1 MNTIG
6 DRRAQAEQRQ
16 QQAVQAPAPL
26 FIRACPGAGKTRV
39 LVDRHCQTPAGPR
52 RAGRAMLSFTNRA
65 ADELRDRCSG
75 SRPDLTAFPHF
86 IGTFDSF
93 LWRYLVRPFLPAT
106 PTWKHV
112 LSWDQ
117 VPAAVV
123 GYRRVPLSSFV
134 FRYDPT
140 TRATRVD
147 LPDSARLLANSKQPK
162 ADYLRFAETRRDLL
176 WQSRG
181 YMTGHEARIA
191 ALDHVRD
198 PSVTKLLRHRFFE
211 VVVDEAQDCSDLDL
225 AILEQLRRAG
235 LPLVVVADPDQGIYE
250 WNDARP
256 DELRDFTDQLTHHLE
271 LDGNWRSSPPVCRL
285 AATLRPDA
293 RSVQDDPV
301 GDHHEVAA
309 PLLLLP
315 YGTHRT
321 RASALLDVV
330 ASGEAFVAYAAL
342 DGIAASGTLALA
354 YRNSAIPTARS
365 RPAPRFPKEHDA
377 TALAWAVT
385 VFTAPETSAA
395 ARKHA
400 LSIASTLLHKYW
412 FPDAEESL
420 AESLITHGIQPAI
433 MRRRAAQLL
442 GALPLVDT
450 TPARDWR
457 START
462 VLKAQLPPTGERPPP
477 PPLKL
482 LSLQNKHLDTAIGT
496 LIGMPEDDGQ
506 NVPTATM
513 RSSTIHQAKGGEAD
527 AVLIHLPKP
536 QSVSELLQAWADPL
550 ISTETSE
557 LLRTYYVAITR
568 ARRLLA
574 LTYPLSQHS
583 SMTAH
588 LDTMKIEYRAE
599 TKLPTH

>member
-1 MNTIG
+1 MNAVE

-39 LVDRHCQTPAGPR
+39 LVDRHCQTPPGPR
-52 RAGRAMLSFTNRA
+52 RTGRAMLSFTNVA

-75 SRPDLTAFPHF
+75 SRTDLTAFPHF

-93 LWRYLVRPFLPAT
+93 LWRYLVRPFLPAA
-106 PTWKHV
+106 PAWKHV

-123 GYRRVPLSSFV
+123 GYRKVPLSSFD

-140 TRATRVD
+140 TRATQVEW
-147 LPDSARLLANSKQPK
+147 PDSARILANSTQSK
-162 ADYLRFAETRRDLL
+162 ADYLRFAKSRRDLL

-181 YMTGHEARIA
+181 YMTGHETRIA

-211 VVVDEAQDCSDLDL
+211 VVVDEAQDCSELDL
-225 AILEQLRRAG
+225 VILEQLRRAG
-235 LPLVVVADPDQGIYE
+235 LPLVIVADPDQGIYE

-256 DELRDFTDQLTHHLE
+256 EELRDFTDRLSNRRE
-271 LDGNWRSSPPVCRL
+271 LDGNWRSSSPVCQL
-285 AATLRPDA
+285 AATLRPMS
-293 RSVQDDPV
+293 RGIQDDPV
-301 GDHHEVAA
+301 GDHHDVTT

-321 RASALLDVV
+321 KASALLDVV

-342 DGIAASGTLALA
+342 EGIAAPDSLALA
-354 YRNSAIPTARS
+354 YRNNAIPTARS
-365 RPAPRFPKEHDA
+365 RPAPRFPKGNDA
-377 TALAWAVT
+377 TALAWAAA
-385 VFTAPETSAA
+385 VFAAPETSTA

-400 LSIASTLLHKYW
+400 LSIASTLLHDYW
-412 FPDAEESL
+412 YPDTEESL
-420 AESLITHGIQPAI
+420 TESLITHDIQPAI
-433 MRRRAAQLL
+433 MRRRAARLL
-442 GALPLVDT
+442 AALPPVDL

-457 START
+457 STARS
-462 VLKAQLPPTGERPPP
+462 VLKAQLPPTGEQPQPPRI
-477 PPLKL
+477 
-482 LSLQNKHLDTAIGT
+482 LSLSPKYLDMAIGM
-496 LIGMPEDDGQ
+496 LIGMPEEDGQ
-506 NVPTATM
+506 DAPAATM

-536 QSVSELLQAWADPL
+536 KSVSELLQAWADPL

-599 TKLPTH
+599 TAFPAS